1 MRFLLRGSR
10 VVIQGLRQ
18 DGGRC
23 NLNRLAVKEL
33 NLSYSIGGTV
43 LINCCIYIYIPIM
56 VTSVKFLNSNPVKYS
71 RVFLALLVMRLNLH
85 C

>member
-23 NLNRLAVKEL
+23 NLNWLAVKEL
-33 NLSYSIGGTV
+33 NLICYIGGTV
-43 LINCCIYIYIPIM
+43 LINCYICLSSLT
-56 VTSVKFLNSNPVKYS
+56 VT
-71 RVFLALLVMRLNLH
+71 R
-85 C
+85 